1 MNMNPRRIQIYSPY
15 ERIWHWL
22 QAAAILLLIVTGV
35 AIHGPDRFGV
45 IPFAWAVRLHNL
57 LGFLVLGNAF
67 LGLFYYIT
75 TGTIRQHLPEPRDV
89 VSLSMRQAAYYV
101 RGMFRGETH
110 PLEKSPRRRLNPLQ
124 QVTYLAILNVLLPL
138 QLATGLLMWSGQR
151 WPQAVAALGGLSV
164 FAMIHTLGAWLFATF
179 IVAHVYLTT
188 TGTTPLTHLKAM
200 IFGYEEA
207 VPGEAAQADAS
218 PASTR
223 SAAPELVRNEA

>member
-1 MNMNPRRIQIYSPY
+1 MNMNPQRIQIYSPY

-22 QAAAILLLIVTGV
+22 QAAAILLLIVTGL

-75 TGTIRQHLPEPRDV
+75 TGTIRQHLPEPRDF

-110 PLEKSPRRRLNPLQ
+110 PLEKSPQRRLNPLQ
-124 QVTYLAILNVLLPL
+124 QVTL

-164 FAMIHTLGAWLFATF
+164 LAMIHTLGAWLFATF
-179 IVAHVYLTT
+179 IVAHVYLST

-200 IFGYEEA
+200 ILGYEEA
-207 VPGEAAQADAS
+207 VPGEAAQTDAL
-218 PASTR
+218 PAPTR